1 MRAELLA
8 ALLLAA
14 PAAAGDLGSEVTFS
28 SRRGANFSVYA
39 SSGRRVVY
47 DSGESDPPD
56 GEWDTVLIQGTMPD
70 PSIRFVAAR
79 SESALKWVDL
89 TVKRF
94 PNGRFWA
101 RATFPKGSGPLRL
114 RAVAD
119 GAKID
124 HEVTL
129 YGAEAFVDAPD
140 VSSAPQVPSRG
151 PMDPSAV
158 PPPVHSR
165 AEWKALPPVN
175 PYSPDPLPWRIT
187 LHHTDGRYTASL
199 DESLEE
205 ARFIQDFHQNGRK
218 WSDIAYHY
226 LVDPLG
232 NIIEGRPLQMLGAHT
247 LNNNE
252 GNVGIVL
259 LGTYHPPK
267 NERTTP
273 AQLAAVAALG
283 RFLVK
288 RFGIDPEA
296 LKGHRDY
303 KATDCPGDLA
313 YPKLPELRLAFGGA
327 PAHAAPSPRSKGRG
341 ASSPYG
347 PVAAAPDWDG
357 QRARSSSTASPSATR

>member
-28 SRRGANFSVYA
+28 RQRGAQFSVQA
-39 SSGRRVVY
+39 NSGRRVVY
-47 DSGESDPPD
+47 DSGASALPD
-56 GEWDTVLIQGTMPD
+56 GEWDTLLIQGVMPD
-70 PSIRFVAAR
+70 ASISFSAAR
-79 SESALKWVDL
+79 DGAALTWVGL
-89 TVKRF
+89 QVKRF
-94 PNGRFWA
+94 PDGRFWA
-101 RATFPKGSGPLRL
+101 KGQFPKAVGALRL

-124 HEVTL
+124 HEVSL
-129 YGAEAFVDAPD
+129 FGAEVFASGPD
-140 VSSAPQVPSRG
+140 VSSAPEIPSRG
-151 PMDPSAV
+151 PIDPGAA
-158 PPPVHSR
+158 PPPVHGR
-165 AEWKALPPVN
+165 AEWNALPPTN
-175 PYSPDPLPWRIT
+175 PLSPDPLPWRVT
-187 LHHTDGRYTASL
+187 LHHTDGRYTSSL
-199 DESLEE
+199 AESLRE
-205 ARFIQDFHQNGRK
+205 AGFIQDFHQNGRK

-232 NIIEGRPLQMLGAHT
+232 NIIEGRPLETLGAHT

-259 LGTYHPPK
+259 LGTYHAPK

-273 AQLAAVAALG
+273 AQLAAVAAIG

-288 RFGIDPEA
+288 RFGIDPGA

-313 YPKLPELRLAFGGA
+313 YPKLAELRTAFGA
-327 PAHAAPSPRSKGRG
+327 DPSPIPPAVRKRIL
-341 ASSPYG
+341 AVSPQDTS
-347 PVAAAPDWDG
+347 ANWDG
-357 QRARSSSTASPSATR
+357 QRARNSAASPRTTR